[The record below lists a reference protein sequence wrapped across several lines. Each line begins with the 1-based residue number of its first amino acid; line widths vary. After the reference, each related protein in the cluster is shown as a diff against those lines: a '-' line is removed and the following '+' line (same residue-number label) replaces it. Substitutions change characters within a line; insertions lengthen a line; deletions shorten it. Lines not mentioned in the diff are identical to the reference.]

1 MAAGETAV
9 GDSGGNE
16 RRRRAGKTRAAAPP
30 EPSERLARRVQREHP
45 ELSFT
50 RAKRAVESGRVT
62 VGGEVVQDPGF
73 VVAPG
78 VRVGL
83 DPGLPALARPL
94 KRSVELVHADE
105 DVVVAVKPAGLLT
118 QPTQEREQDTLVS
131 RVSLALA
138 RRHGERPYLAV
149 VQRLDRN
156 TSGLIVFAA
165 SRRGLESLQ
174 AQLAERSLGRV
185 YSAVVEGDV
194 EGEAGTFDQDLV
206 GDGTHRRRWVAHP
219 GEQGRPAVTH
229 WAVERRFGVATLVR
243 VTLETGRTHQIR
255 IHFAAAGHPVLGDR
269 VYRRR
274 GGEPPAP
281 FPRLA
286 LHAAE
291 LAFHH
296 PADGRPVRFQAPRPA
311 DLAALLN
318 KLAAKRSTAPR
329 AARVPSRPQKAR
341 TRPPRRQR

>member
-1 MAAGETAV
+1 M
-9 GDSGGNE
+9 SQ
-16 RRRRAGKTRAAAPP
+16 RRRNRGRRETRQQGTPPAPALA
-30 EPSERLARRVQREHP
+30 ERLARRVQREHP
-45 ELSFT
+45 ALSFT
-50 RAKRAVESGRVT
+50 RAKQAVVAGQVT

-78 VRVGL
+78 VRVVF
-83 DPGLPALARPL
+83 DPALPALARPL
-94 KRSVELVHADE
+94 QRKVEILHADQ
-105 DVVVAVKPAGLLT
+105 DVAVALKPAGLLT
-118 QPTQEREQDTLVS
+118 QPTPEREQDTLVS
-131 RVSLALA
+131 RVSLALT
-138 RRHGERPYLAV
+138 RRRGERPYLAV

-156 TSGLIVFAA
+156 TSGLIVFAT

-174 AQLAERSLGRV
+174 AQLGERSLGRV
-185 YSAVVEGDV
+185 YEAVVEGDL

-206 GDGTHRRRWVAHP
+206 GDGTHRRRWIAHP
-219 GEQGRPAVTH
+219 GEAGRPAVTH
-229 WAVERRFGVATLVR
+229 WAAVRRFGVATLVR

-291 LAFHH
+291 LAFRH
-296 PADGRPVRFQAPRPA
+296 PADGRPMRFQSPRPA

-318 KLAAKRSTAPR
+318 KLAAKRSTAPSSR
-329 AARVPSRPQKAR
+329 RPPSRPAR
-341 TRPPRRQR
+341 ASGRPPRRQR